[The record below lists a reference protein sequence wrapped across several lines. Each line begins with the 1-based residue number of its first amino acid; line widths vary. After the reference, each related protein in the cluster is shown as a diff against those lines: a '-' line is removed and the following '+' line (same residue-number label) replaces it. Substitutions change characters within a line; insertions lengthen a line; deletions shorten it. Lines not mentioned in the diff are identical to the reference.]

1 MAHSQ
6 SLFPLTE
13 EKRDREKER
22 ERERRKER
30 EREKWTTFMPTICEC
45 LGILD
50 FQCYKLVMSLVI
62 WDELV
67 ILKWKST
74 NILIFNVGKL
84 WGLQIGWLVVSTLH
98 LCRVQEQQNDI
109 PQLLAT
115 IKKLYTSSWE
125 IFPKFSL
132 LFMENIMSTFLEQ
145 ISIHCFDFCFTIR
158 YYQFHNHLCF
168 CRL

>member
-1 MAHSQ
+1 MLFLTSKWRIANLC
-6 SLFPLTE
+6 SLWLKRRETE
-13 EKRDREKER
+13 RKR
-22 ERERRKER
+22 ERGREGKR

-115 IKKLYTSSWE
+115 IKKIIYKLMRD
-125 IFPKFSL
+125 FS
-132 LFMENIMSTFLEQ
+132 
-145 ISIHCFDFCFTIR
+145 
-158 YYQFHNHLCF
+158 
-168 CRL
+168 